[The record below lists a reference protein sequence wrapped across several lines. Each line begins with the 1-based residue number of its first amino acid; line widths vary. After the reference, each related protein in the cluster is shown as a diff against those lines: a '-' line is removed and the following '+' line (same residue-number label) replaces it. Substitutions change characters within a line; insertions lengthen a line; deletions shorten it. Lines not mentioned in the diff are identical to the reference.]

1 MTTRMPTE
9 HSPRPASR
17 PASSGKQ
24 SHDAKAPLYRAPEG
38 MCDLLPRDREHI
50 QSVEHAVEKVA
61 DLHQCMRIDPS
72 PFEYASLF
80 SSAIGG
86 ETVPYLGRGG
96 AKATVPQLDPRVGV
110 MRAVLEHHVTSPMS
124 PLKLWHSGVAAGYP
138 IPQDPSRAAARV
150 RCFEFI
156 GESDPV
162 YDGEGISA
170 ALDVARLVKLGEVK
184 LVVNTL
190 GCRVCRGGY
199 QQKLGVYFRSHKA
212 KLCRSCVK
220 GVERSPLALF
230 QCTSPR
236 CVELRAQA
244 PILLDFLCQN
254 CNNHFRAVL
263 ELIEENGTVYE
274 PNPYLLGPAPYYNR
288 TVFEVRIASR
298 DLDGKG
304 APLSSAVVAGG
315 RYDYLAEAI
324 HGKLTPAFGVTV
336 YLERLLELMRTKAQ
350 GGPVSRPAV
359 FFIAVGDQARRA
371 GLQLMQDLRAGGI
384 PVAESVGKK
393 SLKAQLRVAEKL
405 QSSVALLFGQ
415 REVFEGTVMIRDLKT
430 GAQETVLTTNL
441 VTELKRR
448 VRV

>member
-1 MTTRMPTE
+1 MPTE
-9 HSPRPASR
+9 PSSR
-17 PASSGKQ
+17 PLSRPVSSGKS
-24 SHDAKAPLYRAPEG
+24 SHEAKAPLYRVPEG

-50 QSVEHAVEKVA
+50 QCVEHAVEKVA

-80 SSAIGG
+80 AAATGSDA
-86 ETVPYLGRGG
+86 VPYMSRGG

-124 PLKLWHSGVAAGYP
+124 PLKLWHSGVVAGYP
-138 IPQDPSRAAARV
+138 IPQDTARIAARV

-156 GESDPV
+156 GEGDPV

-199 QQKLGVYFRSHKA
+199 QQKLATYFRAHKT

-220 GVERSPLALF
+220 ELDRTPLALF
-230 QCTSPR
+230 HCTSPR

-288 TVFEVRIASR
+288 TVFEVRIVPR
-298 DLDGKG
+298 DVGGKE
-304 APLSSAVVAGG
+304 APSFAVVAGG

-336 YLERLLELMRTKAQ
+336 YLERFLELMRAKTQ
-350 GGPVSRPAV
+350 GTPVSKPAV